1 MIKARLVV
9 EGNVQGVSYRAL
21 VKQIARR
28 LAIKGLVRNLE
39 ERGVEIFCES
49 SNESVLQNFVKMI
62 DKKGDIKE
70 PFSLNVEK
78 INIYREG
85 EKGYVNPP
93 AQFKTFDV
101 DYKIKLDHFQKES
114 IEKSEIGGLLL
125 LGTREE
131 IKEFRTETKENFN
144 NLDEKYHVVSQ
155 SLKSSDETQKMM
167 KEELSEMRK
176 EFSQSRG
183 QIAKLVEH
191 IGLLVKDHIEKE
203 EKSGKL

>member
-1 MIKARLVV
+1 MIRARAVV
-9 EGNVQGVSYRAL
+9 DGNVQGVSYRAL
-21 VKQIARR
+21 VKQVARR
-28 LAIKGLVRNLE
+28 LGVKGLVRNLE

-62 DKKGDIKE
+62 DKKGDREE

-85 EKGYVNPP
+85 KKGYVNPP
-93 AQFKTFDV
+93 VQFKTFDV
-101 DYKIKLDHFQKES
+101 DYKIKLDPFQKES

-125 LGTREE
+125 LDTRDEVKGSRKDIKGVRDE
-131 IKEFRTETKENFN
+131 IREFRTETKESFN
-144 NLDEKYHVVSQ
+144 SLDEKYHVVSQ

-176 EFSQSRG
+176 
-183 QIAKLVEH
+183 
-191 IGLLVKDHIEKE
+191 
-203 EKSGKL
+203 